1 MTGRIHHASCG
12 CRRPD
17 GMAVPDDAILGGAV
31 CDVEGGA
38 PAQGRTPRQ
47 GMITRGIAGAMIVL
61 VRGYQLVISPYLP
74 PRCRHLPTCSAYA
87 IEAVQLHG
95 PVHGAWLALRRVLRC
110 HPWGTSGFDPA
121 PPRPGPGAASG
132 AGKSGEADA

>member
-1 MTGRIHHASCG
+1 MSGHLHHAGCGCPVVPAEGRSGQDEGWSGPGDRGSRATGRK
-12 CRRPD
+12 
-17 GMAVPDDAILGGAV
+17 
-31 CDVEGGA
+31 
-38 PAQGRTPRQ
+38 PRQ
-47 GMITRGIAGAMIVL
+47 GIVSRGLAMLMIVF

-95 PVHGAWLALRRVLRC
+95 PVHGAWLALRRILRC
-110 HPWGTSGFDPA
+110 HPWGTSGYDPV
-121 PPRPGPGAASG
+121 PPRPGSGAEPG

>member
-1 MTGRIHHASCG
+1 
-12 CRRPD
+12 
-17 GMAVPDDAILGGAV
+17 
-31 CDVEGGA
+31 
-38 PAQGRTPRQ
+38 
-47 GMITRGIAGAMIVL
+47 MITRGIAGAMIVL

-110 HPWGTSGFDPA
+110 HPWGTSGFDPV